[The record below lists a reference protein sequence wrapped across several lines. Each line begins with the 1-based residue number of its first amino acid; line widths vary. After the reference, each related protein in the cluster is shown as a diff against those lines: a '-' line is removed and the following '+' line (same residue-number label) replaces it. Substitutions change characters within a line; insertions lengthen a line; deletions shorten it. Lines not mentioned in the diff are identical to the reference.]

1 MAHSAGALLAGL
13 VQLAPFDK
21 LSTGGFMTNEQLKM
35 LRSVIQGEIEAAIMA
50 ENDYR
55 FVHEQ
60 EHSND
65 QAWETLAQS
74 FGRIDAPSNW
84 HQ

>member
-1 MAHSAGALLAGL
+1 
-13 VQLAPFDK
+13 
-21 LSTGGFMTNEQLKM
+21 MTNEQLKM

-50 ENDYR
+50 ESDYS
-55 FVHEQ
+55 FFAVHEQ

-74 FGRIDAPSNW
+74 FGHIDAPSNW

>member
-1 MAHSAGALLAGL
+1 
-13 VQLAPFDK
+13 
-21 LSTGGFMTNEQLKM
+21 MTNEQLKM
-35 LRSVIQGEIEAAIMA
+35 LRSIVQGEIEAAIMA

-55 FVHEQ
+55 F
-60 EHSND
+60 

-74 FGRIDAPSNW
+74 FGHIDAPSNW

>member
-1 MAHSAGALLAGL
+1 
-13 VQLAPFDK
+13 
-21 LSTGGFMTNEQLKM
+21 MTNEQLKM

-50 ENDYR
+50 ESDYR
-55 FVHEQ
+55 FVYEQ

-74 FGRIDAPSNW
+74 FGHIDAPSN
-84 HQ
+84 

>member
-1 MAHSAGALLAGL
+1 MARFAGALLVGL
-13 VQLAPFDK
+13 VRLAPFDK

-50 ENDYR
+50 ESDYR

-74 FGRIDAPSNW
+74 FNHISAPSNW

>member
-1 MAHSAGALLAGL
+1 
-13 VQLAPFDK
+13 
-21 LSTGGFMTNEQLKM
+21 MTNEQLKM

-50 ENDYR
+50 ESDYR
-55 FVHEQ
+55 FFE

-74 FGRIDAPSNW
+74 FGHIDAPSNW

>member
-1 MAHSAGALLAGL
+1 
-13 VQLAPFDK
+13 
-21 LSTGGFMTNEQLKM
+21 MTNEQLKM

-50 ENDYR
+50 ESDYR

-65 QAWETLAQS
+65 QL
-74 FGRIDAPSNW
+74 GKP
-84 HQ
+84 

>member
-1 MAHSAGALLAGL
+1 
-13 VQLAPFDK
+13 
-21 LSTGGFMTNEQLKM
+21 M
-35 LRSVIQGEIEAAIMA
+35 LRSIIQGEIEAAIMA
-50 ENDYR
+50 ENEYK

-60 EHSND
+60 ERSND

-74 FGRIDAPSNW
+74 FNHIDAPNNW

>member
-1 MAHSAGALLAGL
+1 MARFAGALLAGPAR
-13 VQLAPFDK
+13 LAPFDK

-50 ENDYR
+50 ESDYR

-74 FGRIDAPSNW
+74 FGHIDAPSNW

>member
-1 MAHSAGALLAGL
+1 MPFTLAIP
-13 VQLAPFDK
+13 Q
-21 LSTGGFMTNEQLKM
+21 TMTNEQLKM
-35 LRSVIQGEIEAAIMA
+35 LRSIIQGEIEAAIMA

-74 FGRIDAPSNW
+74 FGHIDAPSNW

>member
-1 MAHSAGALLAGL
+1 
-13 VQLAPFDK
+13 
-21 LSTGGFMTNEQLKM
+21 MTNEQLNM

-50 ENDYR
+50 ESDYR

-60 EHSND
+60 EHSNE

-74 FGRIDAPSNW
+74 FGHINAPNNW

>member
-1 MAHSAGALLAGL
+1 
-13 VQLAPFDK
+13 
-21 LSTGGFMTNEQLKM
+21 MTNEQLNM

-50 ENDYR
+50 ENDYK

-60 EHSND
+60 ERSND
-65 QAWETLAQS
+65 QAWEALAQS
-74 FGRIDAPSNW
+74 FGHIDAPNNW

>member
-1 MAHSAGALLAGL
+1 
-13 VQLAPFDK
+13 
-21 LSTGGFMTNEQLKM
+21 MTNEQLKM

-50 ENDYR
+50 ESDYR

-74 FGRIDAPSNW
+74 FNHISAPSN
-84 HQ
+84 

>member
-1 MAHSAGALLAGL
+1 LKEQALHELN
-13 VQLAPFDK
+13 
-21 LSTGGFMTNEQLKM
+21 MTNEQLKM

-50 ENDYR
+50 ESDYR
-55 FVHEQ
+55 SKQ

-65 QAWETLAQS
+65 QAWETLAHPLS
-74 FGRIDAPSNW
+74 IDAPSNW

>member
-1 MAHSAGALLAGL
+1 
-13 VQLAPFDK
+13 
-21 LSTGGFMTNEQLKM
+21 MTNEQLNM

-50 ENDYR
+50 ENDYK

-60 EHSND
+60 ERSND
-65 QAWETLAQS
+65 QAWEILAQS
-74 FGRIDAPSNW
+74 FGHIDALNNW

>member
-1 MAHSAGALLAGL
+1 
-13 VQLAPFDK
+13 
-21 LSTGGFMTNEQLKM
+21 MTNEQLKM
-35 LRSVIQGEIEAAIMA
+35 LRSIVQGEIEAAIMA

-60 EHSND
+60 ERSNLK
-65 QAWETLAQS
+65 AWETLAQS
-74 FGRIDAPSNW
+74 FGHIDAPSNW

>member
-1 MAHSAGALLAGL
+1 
-13 VQLAPFDK
+13 
-21 LSTGGFMTNEQLKM
+21 MTNEQLKM

-50 ENDYR
+50 ESDYR

-74 FGRIDAPSNW
+74 FGHINAPNNW

>member
-1 MAHSAGALLAGL
+1 
-13 VQLAPFDK
+13 
-21 LSTGGFMTNEQLKM
+21 MTDEQLKM
-35 LRSVIQGEIEAAIMA
+35 LRSIIQGEIEAAIMA
-50 ENDYR
+50 ENDYK

-60 EHSND
+60 ERSNG

-74 FGRIDAPSNW
+74 FGHIDAPSNW

>member
-1 MAHSAGALLAGL
+1 
-13 VQLAPFDK
+13 
-21 LSTGGFMTNEQLKM
+21 MTNEQLKM
-35 LRSVIQGEIEAAIMA
+35 LRSIIQGEIEAAIMA
-50 ENDYR
+50 ESDYR

-65 QAWETLAQS
+65 QAWETLADS
-74 FGRIDAPSNW
+74 FERSMEVPNNW